1 MTPSGAM
8 LRGSDLVAENL
19 HRKLK
24 EYHQMNVSPLQ
35 GILLASDSS
44 LGASWSLLQASWSLL
59 KPLENEL
66 SRH

>member
-1 MTPSGAM
+1 MTPSDAM
-8 LRGSDLVAENL
+8 LRGSDLVAESL

-24 EYHQMNVSPLQ
+24 EYYQMNVSPLQ
-35 GILLASDSS
+35 GLPLASDSS
-44 LGASWSLLQASWSLL
+44 HGASWSLLQASWSLI